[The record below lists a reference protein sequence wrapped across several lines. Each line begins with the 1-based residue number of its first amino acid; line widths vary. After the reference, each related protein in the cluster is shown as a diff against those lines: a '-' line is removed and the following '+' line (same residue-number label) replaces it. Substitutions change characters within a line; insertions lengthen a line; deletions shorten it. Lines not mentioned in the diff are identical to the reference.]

1 MAGIVGKSAGRKV
14 ASVFV
19 RAVHG
24 PSAGEHSGLL
34 FHNNNEYE
42 KNRIDC

>member
-1 MAGIVGKSAGRKV
+1 MAGILGKSAGPRV

-34 FHNNNEYE
+34 FYNSNNECL
-42 KNRIDC
+42 II

>member
-1 MAGIVGKSAGRKV
+1 MAGILGKAIRPRIAYDS
-14 ASVFV
+14 V

-34 FHNNNEYE
+34 FLNNNECLIICE
-42 KNRIDC
+42 SV

>member
-1 MAGIVGKSAGRKV
+1 MAGVLGKRVGPRV

-24 PSAGEHSGLL
+24 PSAGEHSGFF
-34 FHNNNEYE
+34 FHNNNNEYL
-42 KNRIDC
+42 II